1 VTFEGD
7 TGMLVLDQATKFQ
20 GQIVGLS
27 GPGDILALR
36 GFDAVHTTVNAQYNP
51 INDTTVLDVA
61 DASDHQSVSL
71 ILDGDYA
78 STTFKVTAD
87 PNGGVDIGA
96 APQTATN
103 IAAGGTLELNHASS
117 EQITFLGGTGS
128 LVIDQPSTFTGS
140 IAGFTGT
147 APDPAHS
154 DTIDVVGI
162 NYDSSTFQES
172 FDAQTGVLSLTDGL
186 HSATFKFDAFNATL
200 DFTSDNN
207 GGTLITDPPAQ
218 TAPAPA
224 VTAAVANSDQFVF
237 NLPNVSANQQ
247 TIDHFSPDE
256 FKSSA
261 DLSFNQNESDN
272 SNAWHSGHATTSSKG
287 LLLNL
292 KLDDEHS
299 HEDILLKHTS
309 APSPHAN
316 DFILPSH

>member
-1 VTFEGD
+1 
-7 TGMLVLDQATKFQ
+7 
-20 GQIVGLS
+20 
-27 GPGDILALR
+27 
-36 GFDAVHTTVNAQYNP
+36 
-51 INDTTVLDVA
+51 
-61 DASDHQSVSL
+61 
-71 ILDGDYA
+71 
-78 STTFKVTAD
+78 VTAD
-87 PNGGVDIGA
+87 PDGGVDIVA

-147 APDPAHS
+147 APDAAHS
-154 DTIDVVGI
+154 DTIDAVGI
-162 NYDSSTFQES
+162 NYNSSTFQES
-172 FDAQTGVLSLTDGL
+172 YNAQTGVLSLTDGL

-200 DFTSDNN
+200 DFASDNH

-218 TAPAPA
+218 TAPA

-237 NLPNVSANQQ
+237 NRPDASANQQ

-261 DLSFNQNESDN
+261 DLPFNQNENDN
-272 SNAWHSGHATTSSKG
+272 PNAWHPGHATNSSKG
-287 LLLNL
+287 LINLN
-292 KLDDEHS
+292 LDDEHS

-309 APSPHAN
+309 ATSPHAN
-316 DFILPSH
+316 DFILPNH